1 MGRPRR
7 PYRRV
12 TRLEQSHDRHPH
24 GGRQMADPAIVSD
37 IPAGSSEPVTERG
50 QIRETARFGQF
61 LLRSRGPF
69 DRDGQRGGQSTKPLQ
84 RPVFSR
90 RAGEWMDDDTAARRH
105 QAEVDPRH
113 KAHWR
118 ADLRGE
124 EIDGGKGSV
133 SGQGRKK
140 RERQPPHGGAKFVV
154 ATAVPGDDPVK
165 LGQAGERAWRSLN
178 SHHIQ
183 AGRRY
188 TFDAISKPNER
199 LHGAG
204 HPDFGVLGAQMLQ
217 GREADDAVAN
227 GSRPDQKRLQRKS
240 TAMRKSTVFGG
251 KHMVSEQA

>member
-1 MGRPRR
+1 MTNAENIGAPAAKAVQKKAKSSSFYIAMRLMPAEERDAMFAIYAFCR
-7 PYRRV
+7 KV
-12 TRLEQSHDRHPH
+12 DDIADDGVGTRAERHEKLE
-24 GGRQMADPAIVSD
+24 
-37 IPAGSSEPVTERG
+37 
-50 QIRETARFGQF
+50 
-61 LLRSRGPF
+61 
-69 DRDGQRGGQSTKPLQ
+69 K
-84 RPVFSR
+84 
-90 RAGEWMDDDTAARRH
+90 
-105 QAEVDPRH
+105 
-113 KAHWR
+113 WR